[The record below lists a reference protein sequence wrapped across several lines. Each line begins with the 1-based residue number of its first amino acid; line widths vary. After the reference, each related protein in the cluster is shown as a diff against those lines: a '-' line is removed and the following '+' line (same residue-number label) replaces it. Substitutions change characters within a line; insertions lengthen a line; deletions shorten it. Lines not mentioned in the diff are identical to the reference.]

1 MSEQKISREVDDQY
15 EAQNDSATDISGD
28 VKDNSYAH
36 PETKGHI
43 PVQGDDMNVEDPVDI
58 NTSNSDARLGMLA
71 VAGPS
76 WSIH

>member
-1 MSEQKISREVDDQY
+1 MSEQQFSREADDQY

-43 PVQGDDMNVEDPVDI
+43 PVQGDDMSVEDPIDI
-58 NTSNSDARLGMLA
+58 NTSNSDAQLGMLA
-71 VAGPS
+71 VAGTS
-76 WSIH
+76 LSIH